1 MQQLAVFDVVIN
13 IVYSER
19 PYANLILVIV
29 LLHSL
34 LTRYDLMPDKQIMW
48 MTDVVN

>member
-1 MQQLAVFDVVIN
+1 MLAVFDVVIK
-13 IVYSER
+13 IVYSAR
-19 PYANLILVIV
+19 SYANLIPLIA

-34 LTRYDLMPDKQIMW
+34 LTGYDLMPDKQIMW

>member
-19 PYANLILVIV
+19 SYANVILVIV
-29 LLHSL
+29 LLHWL
-34 LTRYDLMPDKQIMW
+34 LTGYDLMPDKQIMC